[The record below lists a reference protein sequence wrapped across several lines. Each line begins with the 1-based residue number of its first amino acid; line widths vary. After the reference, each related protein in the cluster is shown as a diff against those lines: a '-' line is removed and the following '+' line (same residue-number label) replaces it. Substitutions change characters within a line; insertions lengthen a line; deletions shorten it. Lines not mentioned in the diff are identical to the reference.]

1 MGLSQEMMRPRS
13 PFNASAHHDFILCD
27 ALCCLPDGHSC
38 LDQGSAGVVAALTG
52 GLLRRGEVPE
62 EATID
67 STDLPHVS
75 VGHQGRS
82 AFLGVTL
89 PRLGLLG
96 GSLLP
101 LTGELVI
108 CGLCEF
114 EAFFRR
120 DEKAR
125 LGRRN
130 RTRAGVPT
138 GAIPPTGGAI
148 RIRRLAF
155 RATHSVTAT
164 RSAIT
169 VVQVGSIL
177 SHRNLSFLS
186 SQ

>member
-1 MGLSQEMMRPRS
+1 LS
-13 PFNASAHHDFILCD
+13 
-27 ALCCLPDGHSC
+27 G
-38 LDQGSAGVVAALTG
+38 GVAALTG
-52 GLLRRGEVPE
+52 SLLGCGELSE
-62 EATID
+62 D
-67 STDLPHVS
+67 GRTDTTYFRHRPIRH
-75 VGHQGRS
+75 HHRS
-82 AFLGVTL
+82 AFLGVAL
-89 PRLGLLG
+89 LSLGLLG